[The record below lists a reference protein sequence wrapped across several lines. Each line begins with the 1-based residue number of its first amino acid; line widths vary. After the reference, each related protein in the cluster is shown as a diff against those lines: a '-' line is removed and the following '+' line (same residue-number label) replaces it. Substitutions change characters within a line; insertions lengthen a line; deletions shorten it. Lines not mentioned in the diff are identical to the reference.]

1 MSAPNESDKT
11 ANIFNLYTKYRF
23 VTYNSII
30 SSDNQIYKFKERI
43 QNFNKIFGEMESKKY
58 TQKDIDQIQIIVK
71 EGKDKKVFTESI
83 QDSEETKEEIP
94 IKKEEKKEESKPK
107 KNQGEKIFVVTGG
120 YTDIVNAILKRGWI
134 QSKNIEDKS
143 YDFLYTL
150 KNADIPFNELK
161 SNQLVNH
168 YWKANQITRKS
179 NFLKNLRNLY
189 FKDVCIDKFYPRAYE
204 LSDKNDLEDF
214 IEDFKTNRAIC
225 ILKKALESKGENI
238 NKEEVLTSLDIIK
251 RKLDF
256 ITCAKK
262 DIISTKFE
270 NVKDKPLPVSN
281 KEKNKNNSELET
293 PLITDKE
300 WEIIS
305 NENMEIYSKE
315 IFDLEKLKM
324 IPIKPEREHLHK
336 IKLKT
341 KKIVKGKKAINN
353 QEDKKLEEEIKSEFK
368 KQNDKREL
376 EKKRFEEKIME
387 EEEKKRMAEKEGFI
401 KTEEDKKLEEEIK
414 AQFKKQ
420 QDKRELEKKKF
431 EEKLLEEEIKKRMME
446 DELEEKKLQEEK
458 EKKEKEEKG
467 KKEPKKPLTAEE
479 KEEKWRKET
488 FINNTS
494 NNERPTEKPKQ
505 DSIKDLLPKIENIL
519 KKLSVNLPQYVLE
532 GSKNVWIVK
541 PGGLSRGR
549 GVHCIDQLNDIL
561 SNVKPCNQTIIQK
574 YIENPLVINGR
585 KFDIRQ
591 WVLVTDLNPLTVWLF
606 ETPYVR
612 FGAENYHIDDFKNVF
627 SQLTGNSIAKHS
639 DKFNTGE
646 IEGDMWENKEFREF
660 LKKTYGGDP
669 WVEIQ
674 KKIEKIVILSLE
686 CAKHKLF
693 NRKNNFEVF
702 GFDIMLDDKLNV
714 YIIEINASPDWTYST
729 KVTEKLVKIAS
740 DDIMKVVLDLPQ
752 ENSKP
757 ENERKKVDT
766 GLFRQ
771 IFCSS
776 SFPNF
781 DDIN

>member
-1 MSAPNESDKT
+1 MSAPKESDKT

-58 TQKDIDQIQIIVK
+58 VQKDIDQFQIIVK
-71 EGKDKKVFTESI
+71 EGKDKKIFTESI

-94 IKKEEKKEESKPK
+94 IKKEEEKKDESKIK
-107 KNQGEKIFVVTGG
+107 KNPGEKIFVVTGG
-120 YTDIVNAILKRGWI
+120 YPDIVNAILKRGWK
-134 QSKNIEDKS
+134 QSKNIEDKT

-150 KNADIPFNELK
+150 KNADIPFNDLK

-189 FKDVCIDKFYPRAYE
+189 FKNVCIDKFYPRAYE

-225 ILKKALESKGENI
+225 ILKKTLESKGENI

-262 DIISTKFE
+262 DIISNIFE
-270 NVKDKPLPVSN
+270 NVKDRPLPLTN
-281 KEKNKNNSELET
+281 KEKNNKNNSELET

-315 IFDLEKLKM
+315 IFDLEKSKM

-336 IKLKT
+336 IKSKT
-341 KKIVKGKKAINN
+341 KKIVKGKK
-353 QEDKKLEEEIKSEFK
+353 EEIKSEIK
-368 KQNDKREL
+368 KNKTES
-376 EKKRFEEKIME
+376 EKKKIIM
-387 EEEKKRMAEKEGFI
+387 
-401 KTEEDKKLEEEIK
+401 TEEDKKLEEEIK
-414 AQFKKQ
+414 AQFKEQ
-420 QDKRELEKKKF
+420 QDRRELEKKKF
-431 EEKLLEEEIKKRMME
+431 EEKLLQEEIKKRMLE

-458 EKKEKEEKG
+458 EEKEEKE
-467 KKEPKKPLTAEE
+467 KKEPKKALTAEE

-505 DSIKDLLPKIENIL
+505 DSIKDLLPEIENIL

-646 IEGDMWENKEFREF
+646 IEGDMWENAQFREF

-669 WVEIQ
+669 WIQIQ

-752 ENSKP
+752 ENLKP

>member
-1 MSAPNESDKT
+1 MSAHKESDKT

-30 SSDNQIYKFKERI
+30 SSDNQIYKYKERI

-58 TQKDIDQIQIIVK
+58 IQKDIEQFQIIVK
-71 EGKDKKVFTESI
+71 EGKDKKIFTESI

-94 IKKEEKKEESKPK
+94 IKKEEEKKDESKIK
-107 KNQGEKIFVVTGG
+107 KNPGEKIFVVTGG
-120 YTDIVNAILKRGWI
+120 YPDIVNAILKRGWK
-134 QSKNIEDKS
+134 QSKNIEDKT

-150 KNADIPFNELK
+150 KNADIPFNDLK

-189 FKDVCIDKFYPRAYE
+189 FKNVCIDKFYPRAYE

-225 ILKKALESKGENI
+225 ILKKTLESKGENI

-262 DIISTKFE
+262 DIISNIFE
-270 NVKDKPLPVSN
+270 NVKDRPLPLTN
-281 KEKNKNNSELET
+281 KEKNNKNNSELET

-315 IFDLEKLKM
+315 IFDLEKSKM

-336 IKLKT
+336 IKSKT
-341 KKIVKGKKAINN
+341 KKIVKGKK
-353 QEDKKLEEEIKSEFK
+353 EEIKSEIK
-368 KQNDKREL
+368 KNKTES
-376 EKKRFEEKIME
+376 EKKKIIM
-387 EEEKKRMAEKEGFI
+387 
-401 KTEEDKKLEEEIK
+401 TEEDKKLEEEIK
-414 AQFKKQ
+414 AQFKEQ
-420 QDKRELEKKKF
+420 QDRRELEKKKF
-431 EEKLLEEEIKKRMME
+431 EEKLLQEEIKKRMLE

-458 EKKEKEEKG
+458 EEKE
-467 KKEPKKPLTAEE
+467 KKEPKKALTAEE

-494 NNERPTEKPKQ
+494 NNERPTERPKQ
-505 DSIKDLLPKIENIL
+505 DSIKDLLPEIENIL

-646 IEGDMWENKEFREF
+646 IEGDMWENAQFREF

-669 WVEIQ
+669 WIQIQ

-752 ENSKP
+752 ENLKP

>member
-1 MSAPNESDKT
+1 MSSSEAEKI

-23 VTYNSII
+23 ITYNSII
-30 SSDNQIYKFKERI
+30 SSDSQIYKFKERL

-58 TQKDIDQIQIIVK
+58 IQKEPEQIQIIVK
-71 EGKDKKVFTESI
+71 EGKDKKVYTESLL
-83 QDSEETKEEIP
+83 EKKEEEKP
-94 IKKEEKKEESKPK
+94 EEKKEEKKEEEKAPIPK
-107 KNQGEKIFVVTGG
+107 TPKEKKFVVLGG
-120 YTDIVNAILKRGWI
+120 YPDIVEAILKRGWI
-134 QSKNIEDKS
+134 QSKNPEDKS

-150 KNADIPFNELK
+150 KNADIPFTELK

-179 NFLKNLRNLY
+179 GLLKNLRNLY
-189 FKDVCIDKFYPRAYE
+189 FKNICIDKFYPRAYE
-204 LSDKNDLEDF
+204 LSDKSDLEDF

-225 ILKKALESKGENI
+225 ILKNTLESKGENV
-238 NKEEVLTSLDIIK
+238 NKEEVLTALDIVK
-251 RKLDF
+251 RKLNF
-256 ITCAKK
+256 ITCENKDLIMKK
-262 DIISTKFE
+262 FKDLKNRPFPGA
-270 NVKDKPLPVSN
+270 NKDKNDNLNTQLEIPV
-281 KEKNKNNSELET
+281 
-293 PLITDKE
+293 ITDKE

-315 IFDLEKLKM
+315 IFDLEKSKM

-336 IKLKT
+336 IKPKN
-341 KKIVKGKKAINN
+341 KKIVKGKKVGNN
-353 QEDKKLEEEIKSEFK
+353 
-368 KQNDKREL
+368 NNPHN
-376 EKKRFEEKIME
+376 
-387 EEEKKRMAEKEGFI
+387 KENKPKNTENKNKGFI
-401 KTEEDKKLEEEIK
+401 NSEEDKKLEEELK
-414 AQFKKQ
+414 QAFKKQ
-420 QDKRELEKKKF
+420 TEERDVERKKLEQ
-431 EEKLLEEEIKKRMME
+431 KLLEEEIKRRMME
-446 DELEEKKLQEEK
+446 DELEEKKLEEEK
-458 EKKEKEEKG
+458 LNKENNDKKEKE
-467 KKEPKKPLTAEE
+467 PKKVLTAEE

-494 NNERPTEKPKQ
+494 SNERPSERPKE
-505 DSIKDLLPKIENIL
+505 DTIKDLLPEIDTIL
-519 KKLSVNLPQYVLE
+519 KKLSINLPQYALE

-591 WVLVTDLNPLTVWLF
+591 WVLVTDLNPLTVWIF

-639 DKFNTGE
+639 EKFNTGE
-646 IEGDMWENKEFREF
+646 IEGDMWENEQFKEY

-669 WVEIQ
+669 WNEIQ

-686 CAKHKLF
+686 SAKHKLF
-693 NRKNNFEVF
+693 NRKNNFELF

-714 YIIEINASPDWTYST
+714 YLIEINASPDWTYST

-752 ENSKP
+752 ENLKP

-766 GLFRQ
+766 GRFRQ

-776 SFPNF
+776 SFPDF

>member
-1 MSAPNESDKT
+1 MSSINDSDKT
-11 ANIFNLYTKYRF
+11 ANIFNLFTKYRF

-30 SSDNQIYKFKERI
+30 SSDSQIYKFKERI

-58 TQKDIDQIQIIVK
+58 IQKDIDQFQIIVK
-71 EGKDKKVFTESI
+71 EGKDKKIFTESI

-94 IKKEEKKEESKPK
+94 IKKEEEKKDESKIK
-107 KNQGEKIFVVTGG
+107 KNPGEKIFVVTGG
-120 YTDIVNAILKRGWI
+120 YPDIVNAILKRGWK
-134 QSKNIEDKS
+134 QSKNIEDKT

-150 KNADIPFNELK
+150 KNADIPFNDLK

-189 FKDVCIDKFYPRAYE
+189 FKNVCIDKFYPRAYE

-225 ILKKALESKGENI
+225 ILKKTLESKGENI

-262 DIISTKFE
+262 DIISNIFE
-270 NVKDKPLPVSN
+270 NVKDRPLPLTN
-281 KEKNKNNSELET
+281 KEKNNKNNSELET

-315 IFDLEKLKM
+315 IFDLEKSKM

-336 IKLKT
+336 IKSKT
-341 KKIVKGKKAINN
+341 KKIVKGKK
-353 QEDKKLEEEIKSEFK
+353 EEIKSEIK
-368 KQNDKREL
+368 KNKTES
-376 EKKRFEEKIME
+376 EKKKIIM
-387 EEEKKRMAEKEGFI
+387 
-401 KTEEDKKLEEEIK
+401 TEEDKKLEEEIK
-414 AQFKKQ
+414 AQFKEQ
-420 QDKRELEKKKF
+420 QDRRELEKKKF
-431 EEKLLEEEIKKRMME
+431 EEKLLQEEIKKRMLE

-458 EKKEKEEKG
+458 EEKEEKE
-467 KKEPKKPLTAEE
+467 KKEPKKALTAEE

-505 DSIKDLLPKIENIL
+505 DSIKDLLPEIENIL

-646 IEGDMWENKEFREF
+646 IEGDMWENAQFREF

-669 WVEIQ
+669 WIQIQ

-752 ENSKP
+752 ENLKP

>member
-1 MSAPNESDKT
+1 MSAPKESDKT

-58 TQKDIDQIQIIVK
+58 IQKDIDQFQIIVK
-71 EGKDKKVFTESI
+71 EGKDKKIFTESI

-94 IKKEEKKEESKPK
+94 IKKEEEKKDESKIK
-107 KNQGEKIFVVTGG
+107 KNPGEKIFVVTGG
-120 YTDIVNAILKRGWI
+120 YPDIVNAILKRGWK
-134 QSKNIEDKS
+134 QSKNIEDKT

-150 KNADIPFNELK
+150 KNADIPFNDLK
-161 SNQLVNH
+161 SSQLVNH

-189 FKDVCIDKFYPRAYE
+189 FKNVCIDKFYPRAYE

-225 ILKKALESKGENI
+225 ILKKTLESKGENI

-262 DIISTKFE
+262 DIISNIFE
-270 NVKDKPLPVSN
+270 NVKDRPLPLTN
-281 KEKNKNNSELET
+281 KEKNNKNNSELET

-315 IFDLEKLKM
+315 IFDLEKSKM

-336 IKLKT
+336 IKSKT
-341 KKIVKGKKAINN
+341 KKIVKGKK
-353 QEDKKLEEEIKSEFK
+353 EEIKSEIK
-368 KQNDKREL
+368 KNKTES
-376 EKKRFEEKIME
+376 EKKKIIM
-387 EEEKKRMAEKEGFI
+387 
-401 KTEEDKKLEEEIK
+401 TEEDKKLEEEIK
-414 AQFKKQ
+414 AQFKEQ
-420 QDKRELEKKKF
+420 QDRRELEKKKF
-431 EEKLLEEEIKKRMME
+431 EEKLLQEEIKKRMLE

-458 EKKEKEEKG
+458 EEKEEKE
-467 KKEPKKPLTAEE
+467 KKEPKKALTAEE

-494 NNERPTEKPKQ
+494 NNERPTERPKQ
-505 DSIKDLLPKIENIL
+505 DSIKDLLPEIENIL

-646 IEGDMWENKEFREF
+646 IEGDMWENAQFRGF

-669 WVEIQ
+669 WIQIQ

-752 ENSKP
+752 ENLKP

>member
-1 MSAPNESDKT
+1 MSAPKESDKT

-58 TQKDIDQIQIIVK
+58 IQKDIDQFQIIVK
-71 EGKDKKVFTESI
+71 EGKDKKIFTESI

-94 IKKEEKKEESKPK
+94 IKKEEEKKDESKIK
-107 KNQGEKIFVVTGG
+107 KNPGEKIFVVTGG
-120 YTDIVNAILKRGWI
+120 YPDIVNAILKRGWK
-134 QSKNIEDKS
+134 QSKNIEDKT

-150 KNADIPFNELK
+150 KNADIPFNDLK

-189 FKDVCIDKFYPRAYE
+189 FKNVCIDKFYPRAYE

-225 ILKKALESKGENI
+225 ILKKTLESKGENI

-262 DIISTKFE
+262 DIISNIFE
-270 NVKDKPLPVSN
+270 NVKDRPLPLTN
-281 KEKNKNNSELET
+281 KEKNNKNNSELET

-315 IFDLEKLKM
+315 IFDLEKSKM

-336 IKLKT
+336 IKSKT
-341 KKIVKGKKAINN
+341 KKIVKGKK
-353 QEDKKLEEEIKSEFK
+353 EEIKSEIK
-368 KQNDKREL
+368 KNKTES
-376 EKKRFEEKIME
+376 EKKKIIM
-387 EEEKKRMAEKEGFI
+387 
-401 KTEEDKKLEEEIK
+401 TEEDKKLEEEIK
-414 AQFKKQ
+414 AQFKEQ
-420 QDKRELEKKKF
+420 QDRRELEKKKF
-431 EEKLLEEEIKKRMME
+431 EEKLLQEEIKKRMLE

-458 EKKEKEEKG
+458 EEKE
-467 KKEPKKPLTAEE
+467 KKEPKKALTAEE

-494 NNERPTEKPKQ
+494 NNERPTERPKQ
-505 DSIKDLLPKIENIL
+505 DSIKDLLPEIENIL

-532 GSKNVWIVK
+532 GTKNVWIVK

-646 IEGDMWENKEFREF
+646 IEGDMWENAQFREF

-669 WVEIQ
+669 WIQIQ

-752 ENSKP
+752 ENLKP

>member
-1 MSAPNESDKT
+1 MSAPKESDKT

-58 TQKDIDQIQIIVK
+58 IQKDIDQFQIIVK
-71 EGKDKKVFTESI
+71 EGKDKKIFTESI

-94 IKKEEKKEESKPK
+94 IKKEEEKKDESKIK
-107 KNQGEKIFVVTGG
+107 KNPGEKIFVVTGG
-120 YTDIVNAILKRGWI
+120 YPDIVNAILKRGWK
-134 QSKNIEDKS
+134 QSKNIEDKT

-150 KNADIPFNELK
+150 KNADIPFNDLK
-161 SNQLVNH
+161 SSQLVNH

-189 FKDVCIDKFYPRAYE
+189 FKNVCIDKFYPRAYE

-225 ILKKALESKGENI
+225 ILKKTLESKGENI

-262 DIISTKFE
+262 DIISNIFE
-270 NVKDKPLPVSN
+270 NVKDRPLPLTN
-281 KEKNKNNSELET
+281 KEKNNKNNSELET

-315 IFDLEKLKM
+315 IFDLEKSKM

-336 IKLKT
+336 IKSKT
-341 KKIVKGKKAINN
+341 KKIVKGKK
-353 QEDKKLEEEIKSEFK
+353 EEIKSEIK
-368 KQNDKREL
+368 KNKTES
-376 EKKRFEEKIME
+376 EKKKIIM
-387 EEEKKRMAEKEGFI
+387 
-401 KTEEDKKLEEEIK
+401 TEEDKKLEEEIK
-414 AQFKKQ
+414 AQFKEQ
-420 QDKRELEKKKF
+420 QDRRELEKKKF
-431 EEKLLEEEIKKRMME
+431 EEKLLQEEIKKRMLE

-458 EKKEKEEKG
+458 EEKEEKE
-467 KKEPKKPLTAEE
+467 KKEPKKALTAEE

-494 NNERPTEKPKQ
+494 NNERPTERPKQ
-505 DSIKDLLPKIENIL
+505 DSIKDLLPEIENIL

-646 IEGDMWENKEFREF
+646 IEGDMWENAQFREF

-669 WVEIQ
+669 WIEIQ

-752 ENSKP
+752 ENLKP

>member
-1 MSAPNESDKT
+1 MSSINDSDKT
-11 ANIFNLYTKYRF
+11 ANIFNLFTKYRF

-30 SSDNQIYKFKERI
+30 SSDSQIFKFKERI

-58 TQKDIDQIQIIVK
+58 NQKEIDQFQIIVK
-71 EGKDKKVFTESI
+71 EGKDKKIFTESI
-83 QDSEETKEEIP
+83 QDIDEETKEEIP
-94 IKKEEKKEESKPK
+94 SKTENEIPKEKKEETKSK
-107 KNQGEKIFVVTGG
+107 KNPGEKTFVVLGG
-120 YTDIVNAILKRGWI
+120 YSDIVNAILKRGWI
-134 QSKNIEDKS
+134 QSKNPEDKS

-150 KNADIPFNELK
+150 KNADIPFNDLK

-189 FKDVCIDKFYPRAYE
+189 FKNVCIDKFYPRAYE

-225 ILKKALESKGENI
+225 ILKKTLESKGENI

-262 DIISTKFE
+262 DIISNIFE
-270 NVKDKPLPVSN
+270 NVKDRPLPLTN
-281 KEKNKNNSELET
+281 KEKNNKNNSELET

-315 IFDLEKLKM
+315 IFDLEKSKM

-336 IKLKT
+336 IKSKT
-341 KKIVKGKKAINN
+341 KKIVKGKK
-353 QEDKKLEEEIKSEFK
+353 EEIKSEIK
-368 KQNDKREL
+368 KNKTES
-376 EKKRFEEKIME
+376 EKKKIIM
-387 EEEKKRMAEKEGFI
+387 
-401 KTEEDKKLEEEIK
+401 TEEDKKLEEEIK
-414 AQFKKQ
+414 AQFKEQ
-420 QDKRELEKKKF
+420 QDRRELEKKKF
-431 EEKLLEEEIKKRMME
+431 EEKLLQEEIKKRMLE

-458 EKKEKEEKG
+458 EEKEEKE
-467 KKEPKKPLTAEE
+467 KKEPKKALTAEE

-505 DSIKDLLPKIENIL
+505 DSIKDLLPEIENIL

-646 IEGDMWENKEFREF
+646 IEGDMWENAQFREF

-669 WVEIQ
+669 WIEIQ

-752 ENSKP
+752 ENLKP

>member
-1 MSAPNESDKT
+1 MSAPKESDKT

-58 TQKDIDQIQIIVK
+58 IQKDIDQFQIIVK
-71 EGKDKKVFTESI
+71 EGKDKKIFTESI

-94 IKKEEKKEESKPK
+94 IKKEEEKKDESKIK
-107 KNQGEKIFVVTGG
+107 KNPGEKIFVVTGG
-120 YTDIVNAILKRGWI
+120 YPDIVNAILKRGWK
-134 QSKNIEDKS
+134 QSKNIEDKT

-150 KNADIPFNELK
+150 KNADIPFNDLK

-189 FKDVCIDKFYPRAYE
+189 FKNVCIDKFYPRAYE

-225 ILKKALESKGENI
+225 ILKKTLESKGENI

-262 DIISTKFE
+262 DIISNKFE
-270 NVKDKPLPVSN
+270 NVKDRPLPLTN
-281 KEKNKNNSELET
+281 KEKNNKNNSELET

-315 IFDLEKLKM
+315 IFDLEKSKM
-324 IPIKPEREHLHK
+324 IPIKTEREHLHK
-336 IKLKT
+336 IKSKT
-341 KKIVKGKKAINN
+341 KKIVKGKK
-353 QEDKKLEEEIKSEFK
+353 EEIKSEIK
-368 KQNDKREL
+368 KNKTES
-376 EKKRFEEKIME
+376 EKKKIIM
-387 EEEKKRMAEKEGFI
+387 
-401 KTEEDKKLEEEIK
+401 TEEDKKLEEEIK
-414 AQFKKQ
+414 AQFKEQ
-420 QDKRELEKKKF
+420 QDRRELEKKKF
-431 EEKLLEEEIKKRMME
+431 EEKLLQEEIKKRMLE

-458 EKKEKEEKG
+458 EEKE
-467 KKEPKKPLTAEE
+467 KKEPKKALTAEE

-494 NNERPTEKPKQ
+494 NNERPTERPKQ
-505 DSIKDLLPKIENIL
+505 DSIKDLLPEIENIL

-646 IEGDMWENKEFREF
+646 IEGDMWENAQFREF

-669 WVEIQ
+669 WIQIQ

-752 ENSKP
+752 ENLKP

>member
-1 MSAPNESDKT
+1 MSAPKESDKT

-58 TQKDIDQIQIIVK
+58 IQKDIDQFQIIVK
-71 EGKDKKVFTESI
+71 EGKDKKIFTESI

-94 IKKEEKKEESKPK
+94 IKKEEEKKDESKIK
-107 KNQGEKIFVVTGG
+107 KNPGEKIFVVTGG
-120 YTDIVNAILKRGWI
+120 YPDIVNAILKRGWK
-134 QSKNIEDKS
+134 QSKNIEDKT

-150 KNADIPFNELK
+150 KNADIPFNDLK
-161 SNQLVNH
+161 SSQLVNH

-189 FKDVCIDKFYPRAYE
+189 FKNVCIDKFYPRAYE

-225 ILKKALESKGENI
+225 ILKKTLESKGENI

-262 DIISTKFE
+262 DIISNIFE
-270 NVKDKPLPVSN
+270 NVKDRPLPLTN
-281 KEKNKNNSELET
+281 KEKNNKNNSELET

-315 IFDLEKLKM
+315 IFDLEKSKM

-336 IKLKT
+336 IKSKT
-341 KKIVKGKKAINN
+341 KKIVKGKK
-353 QEDKKLEEEIKSEFK
+353 EEIKTEIK
-368 KQNDKREL
+368 KNKTES
-376 EKKRFEEKIME
+376 EKKKIIM
-387 EEEKKRMAEKEGFI
+387 
-401 KTEEDKKLEEEIK
+401 TEEDKKLEEEIK
-414 AQFKKQ
+414 AQFKEQ
-420 QDKRELEKKKF
+420 QDRRELEKKKF
-431 EEKLLEEEIKKRMME
+431 EEKLLQEEIKKRMLE

-458 EKKEKEEKG
+458 EEKE
-467 KKEPKKPLTAEE
+467 KKEPKKALTAEE

-494 NNERPTEKPKQ
+494 NNERPTERPKQ
-505 DSIKDLLPKIENIL
+505 DSIKDLLPEIENIL

-646 IEGDMWENKEFREF
+646 IEGDMWENAQFREF

-669 WVEIQ
+669 WIQIQ

-752 ENSKP
+752 ENLKP

>member
-1 MSAPNESDKT
+1 MSTTTEPDKISQ
-11 ANIFNLYTKYRF
+11 IFNLYTKYRF
-23 VTYNSII
+23 VTYNSIV
-30 SSDNQIYKFKERI
+30 SSDKDLYKFKERL

-58 TQKDIDQIQIIVK
+58 IQKEPEQIQIMVK
-71 EGKDKKVFTESI
+71 EGKEKKIFTESI
-83 QDSEETKEEIP
+83 PLEPEEQ
-94 IKKEEKKEESKPK
+94 KEEKPTKPK
-107 KNQGEKIFVVTGG
+107 KENEEKDKETKKISKKKPGEKTFVVLGG
-120 YTDIVNAILKRGWI
+120 YSDIVNAILKRGWI
-134 QSKNIEDKS
+134 QSKDPEDKS

-150 KNADIPFNELK
+150 KNVDIPFTELQ

-168 YWKANQITRKS
+168 FWKANQITRKS
-179 NFLKNLRNLY
+179 NLLKNLRNLY
-189 FKDVCIDKFYPRAYE
+189 FKNVCIDKFYPRAYE
-204 LSDKNDLEDF
+204 LSDKSDLEDF

-225 ILKKALESKGENI
+225 ILKKTLETKGENV

-251 RKLDF
+251 RKLNF
-256 ITCAKK
+256 ITCANNEA
-262 DIISTKFE
+262 ISKKFE
-270 NVKDKPLPVSN
+270 NIKNKPFSSSNKDKN
-281 KEKNKNNSELET
+281 NNSELES
-293 PLITDKE
+293 PIITDQE

-315 IFDLEKLKM
+315 IFDLEKSKM
-324 IPIKPEREHLHK
+324 LPIKPEREHLHK
-336 IKLKT
+336 MKPKN
-341 KKIVKGKKAINN
+341 KKVTKGKKATNKNINDN
-353 QEDKKLEEEIKSEFK
+353 SHNNKENKAKNFDNKKEGYIKS
-368 KQNDKREL
+368 
-376 EKKRFEEKIME
+376 
-387 EEEKKRMAEKEGFI
+387 
-401 KTEEDKKLEEEIK
+401 EEDKKLEEEIK
-414 AQFKKQ
+414 AEFKKQ
-420 QDKRELEKKKF
+420 NEVRDLENKKL
-431 EEKLLEEEIKKRMME
+431 EQKLLEEEIKRRMME
-446 DELEEKKLQEEK
+446 EELEEKKHQEEK
-458 EKKEKEEKG
+458 EKENEKEEK
-467 KKEPKKPLTAEE
+467 KEKPKKKLTAEE

-494 NNERPTEKPKQ
+494 NNERPTERPKE
-505 DSIKDLLPKIENIL
+505 DTIKDLLPEIESII
-519 KKLSVNLPQYVLE
+519 KKLSENLPQYVLE

-591 WVLVTDLNPLTVWLF
+591 WVLVTDLNPLTVWIF

-612 FGAENYHIDDFKNVF
+612 FGAENYNIDDFKNVF

-639 DKFNTGE
+639 EKFNTGE
-646 IEGDMWENKEFREF
+646 IEGDMWENFQFREF

-714 YIIEINASPDWTYST
+714 YLIEINASPDWTYST
-729 KVTEKLVKIAS
+729 KVTEKLVKLAS
-740 DDIMKVVLDLPQ
+740 EDIMKVVIDLPQ
-752 ENSKP
+752 ENLKP
-757 ENERKKVDT
+757 ENERKKIDT

-781 DDIN
+781 EDIN

>member
-1 MSAPNESDKT
+1 MSAPKESDKT

-58 TQKDIDQIQIIVK
+58 IQKDIEQFQIIVK
-71 EGKDKKVFTESI
+71 EGKDKKIFTESI

-94 IKKEEKKEESKPK
+94 IKKEEEKKDESKIK
-107 KNQGEKIFVVTGG
+107 KNPGEKIFVVTGG
-120 YTDIVNAILKRGWI
+120 YPDIVNAILKRGWK
-134 QSKNIEDKS
+134 QSKNIEDKT

-150 KNADIPFNELK
+150 KNADIPFNDLK

-189 FKDVCIDKFYPRAYE
+189 FKNVCIDKFYPRAYE

-225 ILKKALESKGENI
+225 ILKKTLESKGENI

-262 DIISTKFE
+262 DIISNIFE
-270 NVKDKPLPVSN
+270 NVKDRPLPLTN
-281 KEKNKNNSELET
+281 KEKNNKNNSELET

-315 IFDLEKLKM
+315 IFDLEKSKM

-336 IKLKT
+336 IKSKT
-341 KKIVKGKKAINN
+341 KKIVKGKK
-353 QEDKKLEEEIKSEFK
+353 EEIKSEIK
-368 KQNDKREL
+368 KNKTES
-376 EKKRFEEKIME
+376 EKKKIIM
-387 EEEKKRMAEKEGFI
+387 
-401 KTEEDKKLEEEIK
+401 TEEDKKLEEEIK
-414 AQFKKQ
+414 AQFKEQ
-420 QDKRELEKKKF
+420 QDRRELEKKKF
-431 EEKLLEEEIKKRMME
+431 EEKLLQEEIKKRMLE

-458 EKKEKEEKG
+458 EEKE
-467 KKEPKKPLTAEE
+467 KKEPKKALTAEE

-494 NNERPTEKPKQ
+494 NNERPTERPKQ
-505 DSIKDLLPKIENIL
+505 DSIKDLLPEIENIL

-646 IEGDMWENKEFREF
+646 IEGDMWENAQFREF

-669 WVEIQ
+669 WIQIQ

-752 ENSKP
+752 ENLKP

-781 DDIN
+781 GDIN

>member
-1 MSAPNESDKT
+1 MSAPKESDKT

-58 TQKDIDQIQIIVK
+58 IQKDIDQFQIIVK
-71 EGKDKKVFTESI
+71 EGKDKKIFTESI

-94 IKKEEKKEESKPK
+94 IKKEEEKKDESKIK
-107 KNQGEKIFVVTGG
+107 KNPGEKIFVVTGG
-120 YTDIVNAILKRGWI
+120 YPDIVNAILKRGWK
-134 QSKNIEDKS
+134 QSKNIEDKT

-150 KNADIPFNELK
+150 KNADIPFNDLK
-161 SNQLVNH
+161 SSQLVNH

-189 FKDVCIDKFYPRAYE
+189 FKNVCIDKFYPRAYE

-225 ILKKALESKGENI
+225 ILKKTLESKGENI

-262 DIISTKFE
+262 DIISNIFE
-270 NVKDKPLPVSN
+270 NVKDRPLPLTN
-281 KEKNKNNSELET
+281 KEKNNKNNSELET

-315 IFDLEKLKM
+315 IFDLEKSKM

-336 IKLKT
+336 IKSKT
-341 KKIVKGKKAINN
+341 KKNVKGKK
-353 QEDKKLEEEIKSEFK
+353 EEIKSEIK
-368 KQNDKREL
+368 KNKTES
-376 EKKRFEEKIME
+376 EKKKIIM
-387 EEEKKRMAEKEGFI
+387 
-401 KTEEDKKLEEEIK
+401 TEEDKKLEEEIK
-414 AQFKKQ
+414 AQFKEQ
-420 QDKRELEKKKF
+420 QDRRELEKKKF
-431 EEKLLEEEIKKRMME
+431 EEKLLQEEIKKRMLE

-458 EKKEKEEKG
+458 EEKE
-467 KKEPKKPLTAEE
+467 KKEPKKALTAEE

-494 NNERPTEKPKQ
+494 NNERPTERPKQ
-505 DSIKDLLPKIENIL
+505 DSIKDLLPEIENIL

-646 IEGDMWENKEFREF
+646 IEGDMWENAQFREF

-669 WVEIQ
+669 WIQIQ

-752 ENSKP
+752 ENLKP

>member
-1 MSAPNESDKT
+1 MSAPKESDKT

-58 TQKDIDQIQIIVK
+58 IQKDIDQFQIIVK
-71 EGKDKKVFTESI
+71 EGKDKKIFTESI

-94 IKKEEKKEESKPK
+94 IKKEEEKKDESKIK
-107 KNQGEKIFVVTGG
+107 KNPGEKIFVVTGG
-120 YTDIVNAILKRGWI
+120 YPDIVNAILKRGWK
-134 QSKNIEDKS
+134 QSKNIEDKT

-150 KNADIPFNELK
+150 KNADIPFNDLK
-161 SNQLVNH
+161 SSQLVNH

-189 FKDVCIDKFYPRAYE
+189 FKNVCIDKFYPRAYE

-225 ILKKALESKGENI
+225 ILKKTLESKGENI

-262 DIISTKFE
+262 DIISNIFE
-270 NVKDKPLPVSN
+270 NVKDRPLPLTN
-281 KEKNKNNSELET
+281 KEKNNKNNSELET

-315 IFDLEKLKM
+315 IFDLEKSKM

-336 IKLKT
+336 IKSKT
-341 KKIVKGKKAINN
+341 KKIVKGKK
-353 QEDKKLEEEIKSEFK
+353 EEIKSEIK
-368 KQNDKREL
+368 KNKTES
-376 EKKRFEEKIME
+376 EKKKIIM
-387 EEEKKRMAEKEGFI
+387 
-401 KTEEDKKLEEEIK
+401 TEEDKKLEEEIK
-414 AQFKKQ
+414 AQFKEQ
-420 QDKRELEKKKF
+420 QDRRELEKKKF
-431 EEKLLEEEIKKRMME
+431 EEKLLEEEIKKRMLE

-458 EKKEKEEKG
+458 EEKE
-467 KKEPKKPLTAEE
+467 KKEPKKALTAEE

-494 NNERPTEKPKQ
+494 NNERPTERPKQ
-505 DSIKDLLPKIENIL
+505 DSIKDLLPEIENIL

-549 GVHCIDQLNDIL
+549 GVHCIDIL

-646 IEGDMWENKEFREF
+646 IEGDMWENAQFREF

-669 WVEIQ
+669 WIQIQ

-752 ENSKP
+752 ENLKP

>member
-1 MSAPNESDKT
+1 MSAPKESDKT

-58 TQKDIDQIQIIVK
+58 IQKDIDQFQIIVK
-71 EGKDKKVFTESI
+71 EGKDKKIFTESI

-94 IKKEEKKEESKPK
+94 IKKEEEKKDESKIK
-107 KNQGEKIFVVTGG
+107 KNPGEKIFVVTGG
-120 YTDIVNAILKRGWI
+120 YPDIVNAILKRGWK
-134 QSKNIEDKS
+134 QSKNIEDKT

-150 KNADIPFNELK
+150 KNADIPFNDLK

-189 FKDVCIDKFYPRAYE
+189 FKNVCIDKFYPRAYE

-225 ILKKALESKGENI
+225 ILKKTLESKGENI

-262 DIISTKFE
+262 DIISNIFE
-270 NVKDKPLPVSN
+270 NVKDRPLPLTN
-281 KEKNKNNSELET
+281 KEKNNKNNSELET

-315 IFDLEKLKM
+315 IFDLEKSKM

-336 IKLKT
+336 IKSKT
-341 KKIVKGKKAINN
+341 KKIVKGKK
-353 QEDKKLEEEIKSEFK
+353 EEIKTEIK
-368 KQNDKREL
+368 KNKTES
-376 EKKRFEEKIME
+376 EKKKIIM
-387 EEEKKRMAEKEGFI
+387 
-401 KTEEDKKLEEEIK
+401 TEEDKKLEEEIK
-414 AQFKKQ
+414 AQFKEQ
-420 QDKRELEKKKF
+420 QDRRELEKKKF
-431 EEKLLEEEIKKRMME
+431 EEKLLQEEIKKRMLE

-458 EKKEKEEKG
+458 EEKE
-467 KKEPKKPLTAEE
+467 KKEPKKALTAEE

-494 NNERPTEKPKQ
+494 NNERPTERPKQ
-505 DSIKDLLPKIENIL
+505 DSIKDLLPEIENIL

-646 IEGDMWENKEFREF
+646 IEGDMWENAQFREF

-669 WVEIQ
+669 WIQIQ

-752 ENSKP
+752 ENLKP

>member
-1 MSAPNESDKT
+1 MSAPKESDKT

-58 TQKDIDQIQIIVK
+58 IQKDIDQFQIIVK
-71 EGKDKKVFTESI
+71 EGKDKKIFTESI

-94 IKKEEKKEESKPK
+94 IKKEEEKKDESKIK
-107 KNQGEKIFVVTGG
+107 KNPGEKIFVVTGG
-120 YTDIVNAILKRGWI
+120 YPDIVNAILKRGWK
-134 QSKNIEDKS
+134 QSKNIEDKT

-150 KNADIPFNELK
+150 KNADIPFNDLK

-189 FKDVCIDKFYPRAYE
+189 FKNVCIDKFYPRAYE

-225 ILKKALESKGENI
+225 ILKKTLESKGENI

-262 DIISTKFE
+262 DIISNIFE
-270 NVKDKPLPVSN
+270 NVKDRPLPLTN
-281 KEKNKNNSELET
+281 KEKNNKNNSELET

-315 IFDLEKLKM
+315 IFDLEKSKM

-336 IKLKT
+336 IKSKT
-341 KKIVKGKKAINN
+341 KKIVKGKK
-353 QEDKKLEEEIKSEFK
+353 EEIKTEIK
-368 KQNDKREL
+368 KNKTET
-376 EKKRFEEKIME
+376 EKKKIIM
-387 EEEKKRMAEKEGFI
+387 
-401 KTEEDKKLEEEIK
+401 TEEDKKLEEEIK
-414 AQFKKQ
+414 AQFKEQ
-420 QDKRELEKKKF
+420 QDRRELEKKKF
-431 EEKLLEEEIKKRMME
+431 EEKLLQEEIKKRMLE

-458 EKKEKEEKG
+458 EEKEEKE
-467 KKEPKKPLTAEE
+467 KKEPKKALTAEE

-494 NNERPTEKPKQ
+494 NNERPTERPKQ
-505 DSIKDLLPKIENIL
+505 DSIKDLLPEIENIL

-646 IEGDMWENKEFREF
+646 IEGDMWENAQFREF

-669 WVEIQ
+669 WIQIQ

-752 ENSKP
+752 ENLKP

>member
-1 MSAPNESDKT
+1 MSAPENIS
-11 ANIFNLYTKYRF
+11 NIFNLYTKYRF
-23 VTYNSII
+23 ITYNSII
-30 SSDNQIYKFKERI
+30 SSDNQIYKFKERL

-58 TQKDIDQIQIIVK
+58 IQKEPEQIQIIVK
-71 EGKDKKVFTESI
+71 EGKDKKVYTESI
-83 QDSEETKEEIP
+83 PENSKEPEKIDE
-94 IKKEEKKEESKPK
+94 KEKEEKIIN
-107 KNQGEKIFVVTGG
+107 KNPGERKFVVLGG
-120 YTDIVNAILKRGWI
+120 YPDIVEAILKRGWI
-134 QSKNIEDKS
+134 QSKNPEDKS

-150 KNADIPFNELK
+150 KNADIPFTELK
-161 SNQLVNH
+161 SHQLINH
-168 YWKANQITRKS
+168 YWKANQLTRKS
-179 NFLKNLRNLY
+179 NLLKNLRNLY
-189 FKDVCIDKFYPRAYE
+189 FKNICIDEFFPRAYE
-204 LSDKNDLEDF
+204 LSDKSDLEDF

-225 ILKKALESKGENI
+225 ILKNTLLSKGENI
-238 NKEEVLTSLDIIK
+238 NKEEVITSLNIIK
-251 RKLDF
+251 RKLNF
-256 ITCAKK
+256 ITWANK
-262 DIISTKFE
+262 DLISKKFE
-270 NVKDKPLPVSN
+270 NIKNRPLPCSN
-281 KEKNKNNSELET
+281 KELNKSDLEIDV
-293 PLITDKE
+293 ITDKE

-315 IFDLEKLKM
+315 IFDLEKSKM
-324 IPIKPEREHLHK
+324 LQIQPEREHLHK
-336 IKLKT
+336 IKPKN
-341 KKIVKGKKAINN
+341 KKVVKGKKESNN
-353 QEDKKLEEEIKSEFK
+353 NKENKENKAKNNIENKKEGFIKTDEDKKLEEEMK
-368 KQNDKREL
+368 
-376 EKKRFEEKIME
+376 
-387 EEEKKRMAEKEGFI
+387 AEI
-401 KTEEDKKLEEEIK
+401 KKLQEER
-414 AQFKKQ
+414 
-420 QDKRELEKKKF
+420 DLERQKF
-431 EEKLLEEEIKKRMME
+431 EKKLLEEEIKRRMME
-446 DELEEKKLQEEK
+446 DELEQKKLEE
-458 EKKEKEEKG
+458 ESKKEKAPT
-467 KKEPKKPLTAEE
+467 KKILTAEE

-494 NNERPTEKPKQ
+494 NNERPTERPKQ
-505 DSIKDLLPKIENIL
+505 DTTKDLLPEIEEVL

-591 WVLVTDLNPLTVWLF
+591 WVLVTDLNPLTIWLF

-639 DKFNTGE
+639 EKFNTGE
-646 IEGDMWENKEFREF
+646 IEGDMWENEQFREY
-660 LKKTYGGDP
+660 LKKQYGGDP
-669 WVEIQ
+669 WLEIQ
-674 KKIEKIVILSLE
+674 KKIEKVVILSLE
-686 CAKHKLF
+686 SAKHKLF

-714 YIIEINASPDWTYST
+714 YLIEINASPDWTYST

-766 GLFRQ
+766 GRFRQ

-781 DDIN
+781 ENIN

>member
-189 FKDVCIDKFYPRAYE
+189 FKNVCIDKFYPRAYE

-368 KQNDKREL
+368 KQN
-376 EKKRFEEKIME
+376 
-387 EEEKKRMAEKEGFI
+387 
-401 KTEEDKKLEEEIK
+401 
-414 AQFKKQ
+414 
-420 QDKRELEKKKF
+420 DKRELEKKKF

>member
-1 MSAPNESDKT
+1 MSAPKESDKT

-58 TQKDIDQIQIIVK
+58 IQKDIDQFQIIVK
-71 EGKDKKVFTESI
+71 EGKDKKIFTESI

-94 IKKEEKKEESKPK
+94 IKKEEEKKDESKIK
-107 KNQGEKIFVVTGG
+107 KNPGEKIFVVTGG
-120 YTDIVNAILKRGWI
+120 YPDIVNAILKRGWK
-134 QSKNIEDKS
+134 QSKNIEDKT

-150 KNADIPFNELK
+150 KNADIPFNDLK
-161 SNQLVNH
+161 SSQLVNH

-189 FKDVCIDKFYPRAYE
+189 FKNVCIDKFYPRAYE

-225 ILKKALESKGENI
+225 ILKKTLESKGENI

-262 DIISTKFE
+262 DIISNIFE
-270 NVKDKPLPVSN
+270 NVKDRPLPLTN
-281 KEKNKNNSELET
+281 KEKNNKNNSELET

-315 IFDLEKLKM
+315 IFDLEKSKM
-324 IPIKPEREHLHK
+324 IPIKPEREHLHQ
-336 IKLKT
+336 IKSKT
-341 KKIVKGKKAINN
+341 KKIVKGKK
-353 QEDKKLEEEIKSEFK
+353 EEIKSEIK
-368 KQNDKREL
+368 KNKTES
-376 EKKRFEEKIME
+376 EKKKIIM
-387 EEEKKRMAEKEGFI
+387 
-401 KTEEDKKLEEEIK
+401 TEEDKKLEEEIK
-414 AQFKKQ
+414 AQFKEQ
-420 QDKRELEKKKF
+420 QDRRELEKKKF
-431 EEKLLEEEIKKRMME
+431 EEKLLEEEIKKRMLE

-458 EKKEKEEKG
+458 EEKE
-467 KKEPKKPLTAEE
+467 KKEPKKALTAEE

-494 NNERPTEKPKQ
+494 NNERPTERPKQ
-505 DSIKDLLPKIENIL
+505 DSIKDLLPERENIL

-646 IEGDMWENKEFREF
+646 IEGDMWENAQFREF

-669 WVEIQ
+669 WIQIQ

-752 ENSKP
+752 ENLKP